1 MYPIIRCYTC
11 NTSLGEFY
19 DAYLAMKN
27 QLYREHF
34 LKELSDIDIFK
45 LELDNVVNINTEEI
59 FNILNIH
66 NYCCRTR
73 LMTNVESI
81 SYLE

>member
-19 DAYLAMKN
+19 DTYLAMKN

-34 LKELSDIDIFK
+34 AKELSNIDIFK
-45 LELDNVVNINTEEI
+45 LELDNVVNINTEEV
-59 FNILNIH
+59 FDILNIH

-73 LMTNVESI
+73 LMTNVEAI